1 MQRERDE
8 LVDGPYR
15 RDFLTY
21 DNHILDGDIFLQ
33 ALNGFLM
40 ILDCNGE
47 LFFATHTIETY
58 LGFHQ
63 SDVIHQSVYELVHS
77 EDREELQRQ
86 LGMGPKCGRVVTDFL
101 SYPQFRKNLL
111 SW

>member
-1 MQRERDE
+1 MHREKDE
-8 LVDGPYR
+8 LLETHYR

-21 DNHILDGDIFLQ
+21 DNHLLDGEIFLQ

-47 LFFATHTIETY
+47 LFFATHSIETY

-63 SDVIHQSVYELVHS
+63 VNKCSSLHS
-77 EDREELQRQ
+77 NANSINIS
-86 LGMGPKCGRVVTDFL
+86 M
-101 SYPQFRKNLL
+101 
-111 SW
+111 

>member
-1 MQRERDE
+1 MRICAFYFAVAMQRERDE

-21 DNHILDGDIFLQ
+21 DNHLLDGDIFLQ

-63 SDVIHQSVYELVHS
+63 VRLLLIRY
-77 EDREELQRQ
+77 
-86 LGMGPKCGRVVTDFL
+86 K
-101 SYPQFRKNLL
+101 KN
-111 SW
+111 

>member
-8 LVDGPYR
+8 MVDGPYR

-63 SDVIHQSVYELVHS
+63 VCMYNLGVPIFVFRTPFGPWESTNLKSTHGITPG
-77 EDREELQRQ
+77 LQEKA
-86 LGMGPKCGRVVTDFL
+86 P
-101 SYPQFRKNLL
+101 N
-111 SW
+111 

>member
-1 MQRERDE
+1 MMRICAFYFAVAMQRERDE

-21 DNHILDGDIFLQ
+21 DNHLLDGDIFLQ

-63 SDVIHQSVYELVHS
+63 VRLFLIEYKNNEMYQSKRNWPYKPL
-77 EDREELQRQ
+77 R
-86 LGMGPKCGRVVTDFL
+86 
-101 SYPQFRKNLL
+101 
-111 SW
+111 